1 MKNETRDI
9 VFFDGDCNFCNSSVN
24 FIFEKR
30 SKNNIYFASLQSKF
44 AKKTLPSSL
53 VNQSEFNTIY
63 FYTGGKIHNRSS
75 AILRI
80 VKHLKQPFRSGMIF
94 LIVPKFIRDFFYN
107 IVAKNRHRIIKSTM
121 TCRLTSTEERK
132 FFLDNE

>member
-30 SKNNIYFASLQSKF
+30 SKNNIYFASLQSEF

-63 FYTGGKIHNRSS
+63 FYSGGKIHNRSS

-80 VKHLKQPFRSGMIF
+80 VKHLKQPFRSGIIF
-94 LIVPKFIRDFFYN
+94 LIVPKFIRDFFYK
-107 IVAKNRHRIIKSTM
+107 IVAKNRHRIIESTV

>member
-94 LIVPKFIRDFFYN
+94 IIVPKFIRDFFYN